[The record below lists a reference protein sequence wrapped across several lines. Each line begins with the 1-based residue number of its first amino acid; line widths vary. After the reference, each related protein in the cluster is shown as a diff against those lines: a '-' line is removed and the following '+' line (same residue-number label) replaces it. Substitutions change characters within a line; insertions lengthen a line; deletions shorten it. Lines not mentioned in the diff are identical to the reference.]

1 MPHQAT
7 EVVYALLDAWNS
19 RDLPRFLS
27 LLTDD
32 VEWHDLGMPD
42 PPARGRE
49 AVRSFSEAVL
59 RAFPD
64 FRYTIQSPLCVA
76 PDGSRCAVLWQIT
89 ATHLG
94 PFEPPGFAPT
104 GRRASFE
111 GVDILDLRGSQI
123 CRIRTLF
130 DPLEAASQLLGIRLR
145 PRPGSFRERCA
156 VAAQRIVAAWLRRRP
171 SMPAAPARGSQP
183 KT

>member
-1 MPHQAT
+1 MPDQAT
-7 EVVYALLDAWNS
+7 EVVYALLEAWNA

-32 VEWHDLGMPD
+32 VEWHDLGMPG

-49 AVRSFSEAVL
+49 
-59 RAFPD
+59 
-64 FRYTIQSPLCVA
+64 
-76 PDGSRCAVLWQIT
+76 AVLWQIT
-89 ATHLG
+89 ATHSG

-111 GVDILDLRGSQI
+111 GVDILDLRGSQV

-156 VAAQRIVAAWLRRRP
+156 VGAQRIVAAWLRRRP
-171 SMPAAPARGSQP
+171 STPAAPARGSQP

>member
-1 MPHQAT
+1 MADPA
-7 EVVYALLDAWNS
+7 EVVYAILDAWNA

-27 LLTDD
+27 FLTDD
-32 VEWHDLGMPD
+32 VEWYDLGMPN

-49 AVRSFSEAVL
+49 AVRCFSETVL

-64 FRYTIQSPLCVA
+64 FRYIVQSPICVA

-89 ATHLG
+89 ATHSG

-111 GVDILDLRGSQI
+111 GVDVLDLRGSQI

-130 DPLEAASQLLGIRLR
+130 DPIEAASQLLGIRLR

-156 VAAQRIVAAWLRRRP
+156 VHAQRIVAAWLRRRP
-171 SMPAAPARGSQP
+171 SMPAS
-183 KT
+183 